1 MSTTFFLLTGGTA
14 ADTKRAKNQQS
25 FIKQDQTKAV
35 VTIHLFNGGESAYC
49 KDKWGDRIIF
59 QKTILSSGSSFLKIK
74 GSKGYETRNASEYK
88 DRILEHFNIELNNP
102 MTVLQQEEAKNF
114 FKENDDKSL
123 YQFFQRGS
131 MLDAIAQTNKK
142 TKTEIALMDTSMK
155 VKGLFLA
162 DWALHELSLFQ
173 IFFSLP
179 QSAFH

>member
-1 MSTTFFLLTGGTA
+1 
-14 ADTKRAKNQQS
+14 
-25 FIKQDQTKAV
+25 
-35 VTIHLFNGGESAYC
+35 
-49 KDKWGDRIIF
+49 
-59 QKTILSSGSSFLKIK
+59 
-74 GSKGYETRNASEYK
+74 
-88 DRILEHFNIELNNP
+88 